1 MREMKTLLL
10 AALLSVSL
18 GFEASAR
25 EVTDMLGRKVDVP
38 ENPKKVY
45 APSPYGSYALYAMDP
60 TLLTGWIFN
69 IDEENLP
76 YLHPSMKTLPTIGRV
91 FGAGQSANLEI
102 LLAAKPDLILMWQHT
117 NEFNQKEA
125 EKLKILNAPF
135 VYAVDESIEDYTNIF
150 KFLGKALNK
159 EERGNKLAAY
169 TEKTFTDVRNV
180 VAKVPVEKRPKVY
193 YAEGLDG
200 LSTECDDSIHVQLL
214 KLAGDVDVHR
224 CHTSN
229 HKGFE
234 KMSMETVL
242 AYNPDVMIVQEK
254 MFYDKINT
262 LPIWGNINAIKNH
275 RVYLIPKAP
284 FNWFDR
290 PPSFMRIMGLK
301 WLMNALYPKETK
313 IDIKKE
319 TKEFY
324 RLFMNVNLTDA
335 QLQEVLHPTIEY
347 KKKIDGAT
355 PKS

>member
-1 MREMKTLLL
+1 M
-10 AALLSVSL
+10 
-18 GFEASAR
+18 GH
-25 EVTDMLGRKVDVP
+25 EVTDMLDRKVNVP

-60 TLLTGWIFN
+60 TILAGWIFD
-69 IDEENLP
+69 IDEENYP
-76 YLHPSMKTLPTIGRV
+76 YLHPSMKNLPTIGRV
-91 FGAGQSANLEI
+91 FGAGQSANLEV
-102 LLAAKPDLILMWQHT
+102 LLAAHPDLVLMWQHT

-125 EKLKILNAPF
+125 EKLKMLNAPF
-135 VYAVDESIEDYTNIF
+135 VYAVDESIEDYTKIF
-150 KFLGKALNK
+150 KFLGKVLNK
-159 EERGNKLAAY
+159 EERGNKLSAY
-169 TEKTFTDVRNV
+169 TEKTFNNV
-180 VAKVPVEKRPKVY
+180 HNTIAKVPINKRPKVY

-234 KMSMETVL
+234 KMSMESVL
-242 AYNPDVMIVQEK
+242 GYNPDVMIVQEK
-254 MFYDKINT
+254 MFYDKIGT
-262 LPIWGNINAIKNH
+262 LSIWSNINAVKNH
-275 RVYLIPKAP
+275 RVYLVPKAP

-301 WLMNALYPKETK
+301 WLMSILYPEQYK
-313 IDIKKE
+313 IDINKE

-324 RLFMNVNLTDA
+324 KLFMNVNLTND
-335 QLQEVLHPTIEY
+335 QLKEILHPTIEY

>member
-1 MREMKTLLL
+1 MRHITLISLSLLL
-10 AALLSVSL
+10 VTTLAT
-18 GFEASAR
+18 AR

-38 ENPKKVY
+38 ESAKKVY

-60 TLLTGWIFN
+60 TLLAGWIFE
-69 IDEENLP
+69 IDEENYP
-76 YLHPSMKTLPTIGRV
+76 YLNKRMQTLPSIGRV
-91 FGAGQSANLEI
+91 FGPGQSANLEV
-102 LLAAKPDLILMWQHT
+102 LLAAHPDLILMWQHT

-169 TEKTFTDVRNV
+169 SEKTFKDVRNT
-180 VAKVPVEKRPKVY
+180 VAKIPLAKRPKVY

-214 KLAGDVDVHR
+214 KLAGDVDVHQ

-234 KMSMETVL
+234 KISMETIL
-242 AYNPDVMIVQEK
+242 TYNPDVMIVQEK
-254 MFYDKINT
+254 MFFDKINT
-262 LPIWGNINAIKNH
+262 LPIWSNVNAIKNH

-301 WLMNALYPKETK
+301 WLMSALYPKEYK
-313 IDIKKE
+313 INIKKE

-324 RLFMNVNLTDA
+324 SLFMNVNLTDK
-335 QLQEVLHPTIEY
+335 QVQEVLYPTDDY
-347 KKKIDGAT
+347 RKAPMGAN
-355 PKS
+355 P

>member
-1 MREMKTLLL
+1 MKKILTLTALLL
-10 AALLSVSL
+10 GL
-18 GFEASAR
+18 EASAR
-25 EVTDMLGRKVDVP
+25 EVTDMLGRKVEVSQT
-38 ENPKKVY
+38 PKKVY

-60 TLLTGWIFN
+60 KLLAGWIFP
-69 IDEENLP
+69 IDEENYP
-76 YLHPSMKTLPTIGRV
+76 YLDKSMKTLPIIGRV
-91 FGAGQSANLEI
+91 FGAGQSANLET

-159 EERGNKLAAY
+159 EERGNKLSAY

-180 VAKVPVEKRPKVY
+180 VAKVPAEKRPKVY

-242 AYNPDVMIVQEK
+242 SYNPDVMIVQEK

-262 LPIWGNINAIKNH
+262 LPIWGNINAVKNH

-301 WLMNALYPKETK
+301 WLTNALYPKEYK
-313 IDIKKE
+313 IDVKKE

-324 RLFMNVNLTDA
+324 RLFINVNLTDQ
-335 QLQEVLHPTIEY
+335 QLKEVLHPTSDY
-347 KKKIDGAT
+347 RKAPMGSN
-355 PKS
+355 P

>member
-1 MREMKTLLL
+1 MKRLFLTSLL
-10 AALLSVSL
+10 ALSL
-18 GFEASAR
+18 GFEAAAR
-25 EVTDMLGRKVDVP
+25 EVTDMVGRKVNVP
-38 ENPKKVY
+38 EAPKKVY

-60 TLLTGWIFN
+60 TLLAGWIFD

-76 YLHPSMKTLPTIGRV
+76 YLHPTMKTLPTIGRV
-91 FGAGQSANLEI
+91 FGAGQSANLEV
-102 LLAAKPDLILMWQHT
+102 LLAAHPDLVLMWQHS

-125 EKLKILNAPF
+125 EKLKILNAPY

-150 KFLGKALNK
+150 RFLGKALNK

-169 TEKTFTDVRNV
+169 SEKTFRDVRTTV
-180 VAKVPVEKRPKVY
+180 TKIPVEKRPKVY

-254 MFYDKINT
+254 MFYDKISTN
-262 LPIWGNINAIKNH
+262 PIWGNINAVKNH

-301 WLMNALYPKETK
+301 WLMKTLYPKEYK
-313 IDIKKE
+313 ADIQKE

-324 RLFMNVNLTDA
+324 RLFMNVNLTDK
-335 QLQEVLHPTIEY
+335 QLQEVLHPNIEY
-347 KKKIDGAT
+347 KKTIVGAK
-355 PKS
+355 P

>member
-1 MREMKTLLL
+1 MRDMKTVLLT
-10 AALLSVSL
+10 ALLTVSL
-18 GFEASAR
+18 GFAASAR
-25 EVTDMLGRKVDVP
+25 EITDMQGRKVDVP

-60 TLLTGWIFN
+60 SLLAGWIFE
-69 IDEENLP
+69 IDESNFP
-76 YLHPSMKTLPTIGRV
+76 YLNKRMQTLPSIGRV
-91 FGAGQSANLEI
+91 FGAGQSANLEV
-102 LLAAKPDLILMWQHT
+102 LLAAKPDLILMWAHQ
-117 NEFNQKEA
+117 NEFNAKEA
-125 EKLKILNAPF
+125 EKLKILNTPF

-169 TEKTFTDVRNV
+169 TEKTFSDVRNT
-180 VAKVPVEKRPKVY
+180 VAKVPPEKRPKVY

-200 LSTECDDSIHVQLL
+200 LSTECDDSIHVQLF

-242 AYNPDVMIVQEK
+242 TYNPDVMIVQEK
-254 MFYDKINT
+254 MFYDIVYT
-262 LPIWGNINAIKNH
+262 TPIWANINAVKNK
-275 RVYLIPKAP
+275 RVYLVPKAP

-301 WLMNALYPKETK
+301 WLMNALYPKEYK

-324 RLFMNVNLTDA
+324 RLFMNVDLTND

-347 KKKIDGAT
+347 KKTPIGAK
-355 PKS
+355 P

>member
-1 MREMKTLLL
+1 
-10 AALLSVSL
+10 
-18 GFEASAR
+18 
-25 EVTDMLGRKVDVP
+25 MLGRKVEIP
-38 ENPKKVY
+38 EHPKKVY

-60 TLLTGWIFN
+60 SLLAGWIFE
-69 IDEENLP
+69 IDKDNYP
-76 YLHPSMKTLPTIGRV
+76 YLNKRMQTLPVIGRV

-102 LLAAKPDLILMWQHT
+102 LLSTHPDLILMWSHQ
-117 NEFNQKEA
+117 NEFTKKEA
-125 EKLKILNAPF
+125 QKLKVLNAPF
-135 VYAVDESIEDYTNIF
+135 VYVVDENIEDYTKIF
-150 KFLGKALNK
+150 KFLGKVLNK

-169 TEKTFTDVRNV
+169 TEKTFADVHKTI
-180 VAKVPVEKRPKVY
+180 AKIPADERPKVY

-262 LPIWGNINAIKNH
+262 LPIWSNINAVKNK

-301 WLMNALYPKETK
+301 WLMHALYPKQYK
-313 IDIKKE
+313 IDIEKE
-319 TKEFY
+319 TKDFY
-324 RLFMNVNLTDA
+324 RLFMNIELGNE
-335 QLQEVLHPTIEY
+335 QIQEILYTAKESQ
-347 KKKIDGAT
+347 KIQTKDQQDVFLWQSRQT
-355 PKS
+355 HD

>member
-1 MREMKTLLL
+1 MKKIFILFLLCF
-10 AALLSVSL
+10 VYTI
-18 GFEASAR
+18 EAK
-25 EVTDMLGRKVDVP
+25 EITDMLGRKVEIPDY
-38 ENPKKVY
+38 PKKVY

-60 TLLTGWIFN
+60 SLLAGWIFG
-69 IDEENLP
+69 IDKDNYP
-76 YLHPSMKTLPTIGRV
+76 YLHKRMQTLPVIGRV

-102 LLAAKPDLILMWQHT
+102 LLSAHPDLILMWSHK
-117 NEFNQKEA
+117 NEFNDKEA
-125 EKLKILNAPF
+125 QKLKILNAPF
-135 VYAVDESIEDYTNIF
+135 VYAADENIEDYAKIF
-150 KFLGKALNK
+150 KFLGKVLSK
-159 EERGNKLAAY
+159 EERGNKLSAY
-169 TEKTFTDVRNV
+169 AEKTFKDAKNI
-180 VAKVPVEKRPKVY
+180 VAKIPADKRPKVY

-234 KMSMETVL
+234 KISMETIL

-262 LPIWGNINAIKNH
+262 LPVWSNIDAVKNH

-301 WLMNALYPKETK
+301 WLMNTLYPKQYK
-313 IDIKKE
+313 IDIDKE

-324 RLFMNVNLTDA
+324 RLFMNIELTDK
-335 QLQEVLHPTIEY
+335 QVQEILYPTI
-347 KKKIDGAT
+347 KHKAT
-355 PKS
+355 TGLSQ

>member
-1 MREMKTLLL
+1 MKHLTLIT
-10 AALLSVSL
+10 LSVLLVSTL
-18 GFEASAR
+18 ATAR

-60 TLLTGWIFN
+60 TLLAGWIFE
-69 IDEENLP
+69 IDEANYP
-76 YLHPSMKTLPTIGRV
+76 YLHPKMKSLPTIGRV
-91 FGAGQSANLEI
+91 FGAGQSANLEV
-102 LLAAKPDLILMWQHT
+102 LLASHPDLVLMWQHS

-150 KFLGKALNK
+150 RFLGKALNK
-159 EERGNKLAAY
+159 EDRGNKLAAY
-169 TEKTFTDVRNV
+169 TEKTFNDVRNT

-262 LPIWGNINAIKNH
+262 LPIWGNINAVKNH

-301 WLMNALYPKETK
+301 WLINVLYPKEYK
-313 IDIKKE
+313 VDIKKE

-324 RLFMNVNLTDA
+324 RLFMNVNLTDK
-335 QLQEVLHPTIEY
+335 QLHEVLHPSIEY
-347 KKKIDGAT
+347 TKTIVGAK
-355 PKS
+355 P

>member
-1 MREMKTLLL
+1 
-10 AALLSVSL
+10 
-18 GFEASAR
+18 
-25 EVTDMLGRKVDVP
+25 
-38 ENPKKVY
+38 
-45 APSPYGSYALYAMDP
+45 
-60 TLLTGWIFN
+60 
-69 IDEENLP
+69 
-76 YLHPSMKTLPTIGRV
+76 MKTLPTIGRV

-102 LLAAKPDLILMWQHT
+102 LLAAHPDLILMWQHT

-159 EERGNKLAAY
+159 EERGNKLSAY
-169 TEKTFTDVRNV
+169 AEKTFTDVRNTI
-180 VAKVPVEKRPKVY
+180 AKVPVDKRPKVY

-234 KMSMETVL
+234 KMPMETVL
-242 AYNPDVMIVQEK
+242 SYNPDVMIVQEK

-262 LPIWGNINAIKNH
+262 LPIWGNINAVKNH

-301 WLMNALYPKETK
+301 WLMNALYPKEYP
-313 IDIKKE
+313 INIKKE
-319 TKEFY
+319 TKAFY
-324 RLFMNVNLTDA
+324 RLFMHVNLTDT

-347 KKKIDGAT
+347 TKKIDGAT
-355 PKS
+355 P

>member
-1 MREMKTLLL
+1 MKRLLLTTLL
-10 AALLSVSL
+10 ALSL
-18 GFEASAR
+18 GLEVSAR
-25 EVTDMLGRKVDVP
+25 ETTDMLGRKVDVP

-60 TLLTGWIFN
+60 TLLAGWIFE
-69 IDEENLP
+69 IDNENLP
-76 YLHPSMKTLPTIGRV
+76 YLHPTMKTLPTIGRV
-91 FGAGQSANLEI
+91 FGAGESANLEI

-117 NEFNQKEA
+117 NEFNVKEA

-150 KFLGKALNK
+150 KFLGKALNR

-169 TEKTFTDVRNV
+169 SEKTFTDVRNT
-180 VAKVPVEKRPKVY
+180 VAKVPANKRPKVY

-234 KMSMETVL
+234 KMSMETIL

-262 LPIWGNINAIKNH
+262 LPIWKNINAVKNN

-301 WLMNALYPKETK
+301 WLMSALYPKETK

-324 RLFMNVNLTDA
+324 KLFMNVNLTDK